1 MQLTAMHCSAA
12 VQVAHRRIADDMW
25 HIAQRRCNHS
35 MQQLQLGK
43 QMVDGAQ
50 LQAALKSQGTL
61 VRHSSCAAAAPSGPD
76 PA

>member
-12 VQVAHRRIADDMW
+12 VQVAHQRIADDMW
-25 HIAQRRCNHS
+25 QRRCNNS

-61 VRHSSCAAAAPSGPD
+61 VRHSRLCRRCAEWSRRCVG
-76 PA
+76 

>member
-12 VQVAHRRIADDMW
+12 VQVAHQRIADDRW
-25 HIAQRRCNHS
+25 HTAQRRCNNS

-76 PA
+76 TA